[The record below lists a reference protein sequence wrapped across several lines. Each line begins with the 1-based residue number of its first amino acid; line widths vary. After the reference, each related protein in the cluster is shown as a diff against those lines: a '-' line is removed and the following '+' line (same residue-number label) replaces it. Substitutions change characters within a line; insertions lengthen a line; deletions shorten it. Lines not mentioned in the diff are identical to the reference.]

1 MYSKLQSCQIPVIV
15 YSLIAAHIY
24 KKQMSMYQE
33 RNDFLP
39 LLQQG
44 TQWALEPLAQ
54 TLREKD
60 CIVQRVLYKKNQQQV
75 QQELEMPYS
84 VLYPAKET

>member
-1 MYSKLQSCQIPVIV
+1 MVYSKLRSCRIPVIV

-24 KKQMSMYQE
+24 RKQMSMYQE
-33 RNDFLP
+33 RNNFL
-39 LLQQG
+39 LLLRRG

-54 TLREKD
+54 TLWEKD

-75 QQELEMPYS
+75 QQELETR
-84 VLYPAKET
+84 V